1 MNKSTIA
8 IINDSEVTAGSLPN
22 NIISINA
29 WDINWDDLSLDE
41 NYIILGGHMGSY
53 DDQKFTYLQEEKEW
67 LKYAINSNAKI
78 LGICLGSQLIADAM
92 GGAAFLS
99 KNIEFGFKN
108 LEFLIDDSLFD
119 DFKNTKV
126 FSWHRDTFNIP
137 PEATL
142 IAKTEYPQIYSIK
155 NSLALQFH
163 PEIKLDL
170 FENWYDSDL
179 SKEELANYDVHSELN
194 YLKRQLSTT
203 RKKRCITFITNGFR
217 LRIEN
222 RLYII
227 KQSFISFKN
236 IILI

>member
-29 WDINWDDLSLDE
+29 WDINWDDLSLDD

-53 DDQKFTYLQEEKEW
+53 DDQKFTYLQEEKKW

-108 LEFLIDDSLFD
+108 LEFLVDDSLFD

-179 SKEELANYDVHSELN
+179 SKEELANYDVYSELN
-194 YLKRQLSTT
+194 YLKDNSQQLEKTMHNFYN
-203 RKKRCITFITNGFR
+203 KWIA
-217 LRIEN
+217 
-222 RLYII
+222 
-227 KQSFISFKN
+227 FKN
-236 IILI
+236 

>member
-29 WDINWDDLSLDE
+29 WDINWDDLSLDD

-119 DFKNTKV
+119 DFKHTKV

-137 PEATL
+137 PDATL
-142 IAKTEYPQIYSIK
+142 IAKTEYPQIYRIK

-163 PEIKLDL
+163 PEIKLEL

-179 SKEELANYDVHSELN
+179 SKKELANYDVHSELN
-194 YLKRQLSTT
+194 YLKNNSQQL
-203 RKKRCITFITNGFR
+203 KKTMHNFYNKWIA
-217 LRIEN
+217 
-222 RLYII
+222 
-227 KQSFISFKN
+227 FKH
-236 IILI
+236 

>member
-8 IINDSEVTAGSLPN
+8 IINDSDVTAGSLPN
-22 NIISINA
+22 
-29 WDINWDDLSLDE
+29 
-41 NYIILGGHMGSY
+41 GSY

-194 YLKRQLSTT
+194 YLKDNSQQLEKTMHNFYN
-203 RKKRCITFITNGFR
+203 KWITF
-217 LRIEN
+217 
-222 RLYII
+222 
-227 KQSFISFKN
+227 KN
-236 IILI
+236 

>member
-29 WDINWDDLSLDE
+29 WDINWDDLSLDD

-170 FENWYDSDL
+170 FENWYDSNL
-179 SKEELANYDVHSELN
+179 SKEELANYDVNSELN
-194 YLKRQLSTT
+194 YLKDNSQQLEKTMHNFYN
-203 RKKRCITFITNGFR
+203 KWIA
-217 LRIEN
+217 
-222 RLYII
+222 I
-227 KQSFISFKN
+227 KN
-236 IILI
+236 

>member
-1 MNKSTIA
+1 
-8 IINDSEVTAGSLPN
+8 
-22 NIISINA
+22 
-29 WDINWDDLSLDE
+29 
-41 NYIILGGHMGSY
+41 
-53 DDQKFTYLQEEKEW
+53 
-67 LKYAINSNAKI
+67 
-78 LGICLGSQLIADAM
+78 M
-92 GGAAFLS
+92 GGSAFLS

-108 LEFLIDDSLFD
+108 LEFLIDDSLFE

-142 IAKTEYPQIYSIK
+142 IAKTEYPQIFSIK

-194 YLKRQLSTT
+194 YLKDNFQQLEKSMHNFYN
-203 RKKRCITFITNGFR
+203 KWIAFNH
-217 LRIEN
+217 
-222 RLYII
+222 
-227 KQSFISFKN
+227 
-236 IILI
+236 

>member
-29 WDINWDDLSLDE
+29 WDINWDDLSLDD

-53 DDQKFTYLQEEKEW
+53 DDQKFTYLQEEKKW

-108 LEFLIDDSLFD
+108 LEFLVDDSLFD

-179 SKEELANYDVHSELN
+179 SKKELANYDVYSELN
-194 YLKRQLSTT
+194 YLKDNSQQLEKTMLNFYN
-203 RKKRCITFITNGFR
+203 KW
-217 LRIEN
+217 
-222 RLYII
+222 
-227 KQSFISFKN
+227 ISFKN
-236 IILI
+236 

>member
-1 MNKSTIA
+1 MNNKTIA
-8 IINDSEVTAGSLPN
+8 IINDSEVTTGSLPN

-29 WDINWDDLSLDE
+29 WDIDWDDLSLDD

-53 DDQKFTYLQEEKEW
+53 DDETFTYLQEEKQW
-67 LKYAINSNAKI
+67 LKNAINENAKI

-92 GGAAFLS
+92 GGTAFLS
-99 KNIEFGFKN
+99 KNIEFGFKS
-108 LEFLIDDSLFD
+108 LEFLVDNSLFD
-119 DFKNTKV
+119 DFRNTKV

-170 FENWYDSDL
+170 FENWYDSNL
-179 SKEELANYDVHSELN
+179 SKLELANYDVHSELN
-194 YLKRQLSTT
+194 YLKDNSQQLEKSMHNFYN
-203 RKKRCITFITNGFR
+203 KWIALKH
-217 LRIEN
+217 
-222 RLYII
+222 
-227 KQSFISFKN
+227 
-236 IILI
+236 

>member
-29 WDINWDDLSLDE
+29 WDINWDDLSLDD
-41 NYIILGGHMGSY
+41 NYIILGGHMGAY
-53 DDQKFTYLQEEKEW
+53 DDQKFTYLQEEKQW
-67 LKYAINSNAKI
+67 LKYAINANSKI

-92 GGAAFLS
+92 GGSAFLS

-108 LEFLIDDSLFD
+108 LEFLIDDSLFE

-142 IAKTEYPQIYSIK
+142 IAKTEYPQIFSIK

-194 YLKRQLSTT
+194 YLKDNFQQLEKSMHNFYN
-203 RKKRCITFITNGFR
+203 KWIAFNH
-217 LRIEN
+217 
-222 RLYII
+222 
-227 KQSFISFKN
+227 
-236 IILI
+236 

>member
-8 IINDSEVTAGSLPN
+8 IINDSEVTAGSLPD

-29 WDINWDDLSLDE
+29 WEINWDDLSLDD

-179 SKEELANYDVHSELN
+179 SKEELANYDVRSELN
-194 YLKRQLSTT
+194 YLKENSQQLEKTMHNFYN
-203 RKKRCITFITNGFR
+203 KW
-217 LRIEN
+217 
-222 RLYII
+222 
-227 KQSFISFKN
+227 ISFKN
-236 IILI
+236 

>member
-29 WDINWDDLSLDE
+29 WDINWDDLSLDD

-179 SKEELANYDVHSELN
+179 SKEELANYDVNSELN
-194 YLKRQLSTT
+194 YLKDNSQQLEKTMHNFYN
-203 RKKRCITFITNGFR
+203 KWIA
-217 LRIEN
+217 
-222 RLYII
+222 
-227 KQSFISFKN
+227 FKN
-236 IILI
+236 

>member
-1 MNKSTIA
+1 MNNKTIA
-8 IINDSEVTAGSLPN
+8 IINDSEVTAGSLPD
-22 NIISINA
+22 NINSINA
-29 WDINWDDLSLDE
+29 WDINWDDLSLDD
-41 NYIILGGHMGSY
+41 NYIILGGHMGAY
-53 DDQKFTYLQEEKEW
+53 DDQKFTYLQEEKKW
-67 LKYAINSNAKI
+67 LKYAINANSKI

-92 GGAAFLS
+92 GGSAFLS

-108 LEFLIDDSLFD
+108 LEFLIDDSLFE

-142 IAKTEYPQIYSIK
+142 IAKTEYPQIFSIK

-194 YLKRQLSTT
+194 YLKDNFQQLEKSMHNFYN
-203 RKKRCITFITNGFR
+203 KWIAFNH
-217 LRIEN
+217 
-222 RLYII
+222 
-227 KQSFISFKN
+227 
-236 IILI
+236 

>member
-1 MNKSTIA
+1 MNNKTIA
-8 IINDSEVTAGSLPN
+8 IINDSDVTTGSLPN
-22 NIISINA
+22 NIKSINA
-29 WDINWDDLSLDE
+29 WDINWDDLSLDD

-53 DDQKFTYLQEEKEW
+53 DDQKFTYLQKEKQW
-67 LKYAINSNAKI
+67 LKNAINANTKI

-163 PEIKLDL
+163 PEIELTL
-170 FENWYDSDL
+170 FESWYDTDL
-179 SKEELANYDVHSELN
+179 SKLELKYYDVQSELN
-194 YLKRQLSTT
+194 YLKDNFQQLEKSMYNFYN
-203 RKKRCITFITNGFR
+203 KWIALKH
-217 LRIEN
+217 
-222 RLYII
+222 
-227 KQSFISFKN
+227 
-236 IILI
+236 

>member
-29 WDINWDDLSLDE
+29 WDINWDDLSLDD

-53 DDQKFTYLQEEKEW
+53 DDQKFTYLQEEKKW

-108 LEFLIDDSLFD
+108 LEFLVDDSLFD

-179 SKEELANYDVHSELN
+179 SKKELANYDVYSELN
-194 YLKRQLSTT
+194 YLKDNSQQLEKTMHNFYN
-203 RKKRCITFITNGFR
+203 KW
-217 LRIEN
+217 
-222 RLYII
+222 
-227 KQSFISFKN
+227 ISFKN
-236 IILI
+236 

>member
-29 WDINWDDLSLDE
+29 WDINWDDLSLDD

-179 SKEELANYDVHSELN
+179 SKEELANYDVRSELN
-194 YLKRQLSTT
+194 YLKDNSQQLEKTMHNFYN
-203 RKKRCITFITNGFR
+203 KW
-217 LRIEN
+217 
-222 RLYII
+222 
-227 KQSFISFKN
+227 ISFKN
-236 IILI
+236 

>member
-29 WDINWDDLSLDE
+29 WDINWDDLSLDD

-179 SKEELANYDVHSELN
+179 SKQELANYDVHSELN
-194 YLKRQLSTT
+194 YLKDNSLQ
-203 RKKRCITFITNGFR
+203 F
-217 LRIEN
+217 E
-222 RLYII
+222 
-227 KQSFISFKN
+227 QSMNNFYNKWIALKH
-236 IILI
+236 

>member
-1 MNKSTIA
+1 MNNKTIT
-8 IINDSEVTAGSLPN
+8 IINDSEVTAGSLPD

-29 WDINWDDLSLDE
+29 WDINWDDLSLDD
-41 NYIILGGHMGSY
+41 NFIILGGHMGAY
-53 DDQKFTYLQEEKEW
+53 DDQKFTYLQEEKQW
-67 LKYAINSNAKI
+67 LKYAINANSKI

-92 GGAAFLS
+92 GGSAFLS

-108 LEFLIDDSLFD
+108 LEFLIDDSLFE

-142 IAKTEYPQIYSIK
+142 IAKTEYPQIFSIK

-194 YLKRQLSTT
+194 YLKDNFQQLEKSMHNFYN
-203 RKKRCITFITNGFR
+203 KWIAFNH
-217 LRIEN
+217 
-222 RLYII
+222 
-227 KQSFISFKN
+227 
-236 IILI
+236 

>member
-1 MNKSTIA
+1 
-8 IINDSEVTAGSLPN
+8 
-22 NIISINA
+22 
-29 WDINWDDLSLDE
+29 
-41 NYIILGGHMGSY
+41 MGSY
-53 DDQKFTYLQEEKEW
+53 DDEKFTYLQEEKQW
-67 LKYAINSNAKI
+67 LKNAINANAKI

-92 GGAAFLS
+92 GGSAFLS

-179 SKEELANYDVHSELN
+179 SKQELANYDVHSELN
-194 YLKRQLSTT
+194 YLKDNSLQL
-203 RKKRCITFITNGFR
+203 
-217 LRIEN
+217 E
-222 RLYII
+222 
-227 KQSFISFKN
+227 QSMNNFYNKWIALKH
-236 IILI
+236 

>member
-1 MNKSTIA
+1 MNNKTIA
-8 IINDSEVTAGSLPN
+8 IINDSDVTTGSLPN
-22 NIISINA
+22 NIKSINA
-29 WDINWDDLSLDE
+29 WDINWDDLSLDD

-53 DDQKFTYLQEEKEW
+53 DDQKFTYLQKEKQW
-67 LKYAINSNAKI
+67 LKNAINANTKI

-163 PEIKLDL
+163 PEIELTL
-170 FENWYDSDL
+170 FESWYDTDL
-179 SKEELANYDVHSELN
+179 SKLELKYYDVQSELN
-194 YLKRQLSTT
+194 YLKDNFQQLEKSMYNFYN
-203 RKKRCITFITNGFR
+203 KWIT
-217 LRIEN
+217 L
-222 RLYII
+222 
-227 KQSFISFKN
+227 KH
-236 IILI
+236 